1 MAVTL
6 GVTAWC
12 LMMAGQKEVRKMIKR
27 IFHEITEI
35 RKELTGIRKELQTIN
50 YNLKLRS
57 EIRLD
62 GKTISQAVLKAIRDS
77 D

>member
-1 MAVTL
+1 
-6 GVTAWC
+6 
-12 LMMAGQKEVRKMIKR
+12 MIKR

-62 GKTISQAVLKAIRDS
+62 GKSIRRS
-77 D
+77 AG

>member
-1 MAVTL
+1 
-6 GVTAWC
+6 
-12 LMMAGQKEVRKMIKR
+12 MIKR

-35 RKELTGIRKELQTIN
+35 RKELAGIRKELQTIN

-62 GKTISQAVLKAIRDS
+62 GKAISQAVLKAIRDS